1 MKKYK
6 VNLTRPEFMDVF
18 LDNYTMETMDPII
31 PDQCNLIYTIYS
43 VLLESNLKRSDIKQ
57 VSCDGETVVVKLSS
71 KTMVKDVVSKFH
83 KEIIRFGVKYYK
95 IHMKTDRCYLYVD
108 LIETE
113 APTYDTLDN
122 NASEVSQFV

>member
-1 MKKYK
+1 MKNHK

-18 LDNYTMETMDPII
+18 LDGYTMETMDPVI

-43 VLLESNLKRSDIKQ
+43 VLLESDLKRSDIKQ

-71 KTMVKDVVSKFH
+71 KSMVKEVVSKFH

-95 IHMKTDRCYLYVD
+95 IHIKTDRCYLYVD
-108 LIETE
+108 LAETE
-113 APTYDTLDN
+113 APVYDTLEN
-122 NASEVSQFV
+122 VTSEVNQFA

>member
-6 VNLTRPEFMDVF
+6 VNLTRPEFMNVF

-83 KEIIRFGVKYYK
+83 KEIIRFGVKYYVFLCGSESEA
-95 IHMKTDRCYLYVD
+95 HYVD
-108 LIETE
+108 CGQVEGLCSRI
-113 APTYDTLDN
+113 
-122 NASEVSQFV
+122 S